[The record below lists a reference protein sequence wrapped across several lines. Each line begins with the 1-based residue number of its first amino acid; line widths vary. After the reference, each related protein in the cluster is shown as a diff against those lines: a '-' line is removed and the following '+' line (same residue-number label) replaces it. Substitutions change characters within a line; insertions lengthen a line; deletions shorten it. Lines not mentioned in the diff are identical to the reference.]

1 MMPPEAEQWF
11 DTVAPKNP
19 LIGCDAGRN
28 TNAVFVQVG
37 KRILADAII
46 LAAQR
51 QKYQLKPQAYE
62 PSKGDLIGKITK

>member
-1 MMPPEAEQWF
+1 MMPVEAEQWF

-37 KRILADAII
+37 KRILADTII
-46 LAAQR
+46 SLAYGE
-51 QKYQLKPQAYE
+51 KYQTKPQPYNPTNA
-62 PSKGDLIGKITK
+62 DLIGKITK